1 MQSLRQTRLGRGF
14 QLCLLGSAAISLL
27 AGCGGGGGGG
37 GGGGTTTPPAN
48 TSISVTTTGVPS
60 GLTATLSENSSAIGV
75 GGSIT
80 YTLTL
85 TNNTAANVTVNAV
98 SPTTTQPAAALIV
111 RNAAGTLVYAPLPG
125 FPALDSAIL
134 APGKSLSSTQTV
146 SAFGAAGAYA
156 ATATFAD
163 TSPATTVGP
172 LVVTAQ

>member
-1 MQSLRQTRLGRGF
+1 MQSLRRTRLVRGF
-14 QLCLLGSAAISLL
+14 QLCLLGSAAIPLL

-37 GGGGTTTPPAN
+37 GGGTTPPPPN
-48 TSISVTTTGVPS
+48 TSISVTTTGNPS
-60 GLTATLSENSSAIGV
+60 GLTATLSENSATVAV

-85 TNNTAANVTVNAV
+85 TNNTSATVTINAV
-98 SPTTTQPAAALIV
+98 SPTTTQPAAGLIV
-111 RNAAGTLVYAPLPG
+111 RNSAGALVYAPLPG
-125 FPALDSAIL
+125 FPALDSATL

-146 SAFGAAGAYA
+146 SAFGAAGIYG
-156 ATATFAD
+156 ATATFTD